1 MRPSHAIKAIG
12 ISINIKPHSVITRKK
27 MPISQEVSI
36 SLISGTIEVFFLLPE
51 MDANHSHLISPKG
64 VSAL

>member
-1 MRPSHAIKAIG
+1 
-12 ISINIKPHSVITRKK
+12 

-64 VSAL
+64 VSSL